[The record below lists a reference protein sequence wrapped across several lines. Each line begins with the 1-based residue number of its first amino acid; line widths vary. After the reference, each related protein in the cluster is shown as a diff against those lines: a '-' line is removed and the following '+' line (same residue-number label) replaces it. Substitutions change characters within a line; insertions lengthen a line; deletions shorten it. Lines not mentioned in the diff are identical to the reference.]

1 MATLSAREREVL
13 EFEQSWWQL
22 LGAKEA
28 ALRELFSLSP
38 TAYQQVV
45 GELIERPEALA
56 AYPLLV
62 RRLRRQ
68 RDERRRQHAAA
79 R

>member
-68 RDERRRQHAAA
+68 RDERRRQHAPA